1 MRIKSNVKAG
11 GKNLNHN
18 QTISSGLRIKSN
30 VKAGT
35 DQGRIMMNHNQ
46 TLRALR
52 VKSNVKAGRLT
63 MNHNQSIARGLRVK
77 SGVKGGIILQGGD
90 NHNQTIRKG

>member
-1 MRIKSNVKAG
+1 MKIKSNIKAG

-18 QTISSGLRIKSN
+18 QTVSRGLRIKSN

-46 TLRALR
+46 TLRGLR
-52 VKSNVKAGRLT
+52 IKSNIKAGR
-63 MNHNQSIARGLRVK
+63 
-77 SGVKGGIILQGGD
+77 IIS
-90 NHNQTIRKG
+90 NHNQTTLGGLRIKSGMKAGGGLRIITRPCAASV